1 MKIST
6 KGRYA
11 LRIMIDL
18 AINNTGEYIPLK
30 TVASRQGIS
39 NKYMEQII
47 PALGNAGLVKSTRGS
62 QGGYKLSADPNKCTA
77 GDIIRC
83 LEGDLIPVPCAADE
97 DCCER
102 SEQCVSIE
110 VWQQIKTAVDNVVDG
125 ITLQNLVDRYY
136 DKTGNNY
143 SI

>member
-18 AINNTGEYIPLK
+18 AIHNTGEYIPLK
-30 TVASRQGIS
+30 TVAERQGIS
-39 NKYMEQII
+39 TKYMEQII
-47 PALGNAGLVKSTRGS
+47 PALGKAGLVKSIRGS
-62 QGGYKLSADPNKCTA
+62 QGGYRLAAAPDKCTA

-83 LEGDLIPVPCAADE
+83 LEGDLAPVPCASDKLS
-97 DCCER
+97 CER
-102 SEQCVSIE
+102 AEQCVTIE
-110 VWQQIKTAVDNVVDG
+110 VWEQIKAAVDNVVDS
-125 ITLQNLVDRYY
+125 ITLQQLVDRYY
-136 DKTGNNY
+136 EKIGGDY